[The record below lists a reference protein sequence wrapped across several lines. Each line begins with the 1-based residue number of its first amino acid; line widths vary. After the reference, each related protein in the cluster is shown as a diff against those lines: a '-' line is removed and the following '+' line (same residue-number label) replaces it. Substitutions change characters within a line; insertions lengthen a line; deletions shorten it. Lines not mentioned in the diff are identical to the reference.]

1 MKNNSP
7 ISRRLKTLLANY
19 LAQHSVL
26 REIEDAFEGAGVPY
40 LTDLNASGGQ
50 RRQMIA
56 GYYNGLNWEDPADV
70 RRFLDALQPI
80 LIEADRMH
88 KVIVESRY
96 PAWTTNTTDEKLEH
110 PLASLFEELKR
121 CGYEWNGKAVVGT
134 TVSARLAD
142 AKAFAQAFDLS
153 HLSEHILR
161 IERAIDDDP
170 AQAIGSAKE
179 LAETVAKTIL
189 NKRNVPFSQSADLLE
204 LGKLTFKALKQ
215 LPADVPE
222 RAKGV
227 EIIKRMLSN
236 LGSVVQGIAELRGL
250 YGTGHGKDGKAKG
263 LSPRHA
269 RLVVGTAAALS
280 YYWMETDQDTAT

>member
-1 MKNNSP
+1 MNNKGP

-19 LAQHSVL
+19 LAQQSVL

-40 LTDLNASGGQ
+40 VTDSNASGGQ
-50 RRQMIA
+50 RRQMVA

-80 LIEADRMH
+80 LLEADRMH
-88 KVIVESRY
+88 KVVVESRY
-96 PAWTTNTTDEKLEH
+96 PAWTTNTADEKPEH
-110 PLASLFEELKR
+110 PLTSLLDELKR
-121 CGYEWNGKAVVGT
+121 CGYEWNGKLVTAT
-134 TVSARLAD
+134 TASARLAD
-142 AKAFAQAFDLS
+142 AKAFAQTFNLS
-153 HLSEHILR
+153 HLAEHIQR

-189 NKRNVPFSQSADLLE
+189 NKRKVPFSSSADLLE

-215 LPADVPE
+215 LPDDVPE
-222 RAKGV
+222 KAKGV

-280 YYWMETDQDTAT
+280 YYWMETDRETTT